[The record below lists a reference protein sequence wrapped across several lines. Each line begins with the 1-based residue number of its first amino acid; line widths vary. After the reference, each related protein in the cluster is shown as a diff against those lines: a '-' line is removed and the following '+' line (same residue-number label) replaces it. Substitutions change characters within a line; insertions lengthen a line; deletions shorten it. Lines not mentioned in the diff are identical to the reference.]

1 LVLDGYI
8 RVSQVAGRK
17 GERFISPVVQRE
29 QIEGWVSARGNA
41 YLGEVFEELD
51 ESGARDDRPLLMQAL
66 DRVEQG
72 ESEGLVVAK
81 LDRFGRLVVEGLRA
95 IKRIEQAGG
104 TFVSVQEGIDNR
116 TPTGKFVLQVLFS
129 IGELEWERVRENWD
143 VARGRAIAR
152 GAYIGNTPLGYRRGE
167 RGRLLIVAVEAILV
181 REIFERRANDQSC
194 REIAEALNSAGARTR
209 LGYRFNAGGIH
220 KIISNPAYH
229 GEARHGEHRNPNAHE
244 PIVDR
249 ALWQRCQHVPRPRG
263 KKVPALLNGLARC
276 GSCGHMLTSCR
287 PEGRDS
293 RFHVYRCDN
302 RAISCRR
309 PAFARGDELDPLLE
323 EFVFCHYRDAP
334 SVSARE
340 RVEACESAVATAK
353 KALASYRDEPSIQG
367 SLSAWSFSEGLSAR
381 QLQLDKCLVD
391 LARARREQD
400 RSPLDI
406 GKLEGEWAGLS
417 WDERRRKIGRLIDC
431 VIVERGPSPVL
442 ERAWLFRSGK
452 GPVGLVDGRLTITAK
467 SLSAEGE
474 RLRRHRRWPPV
485 QLEGELRVFLAGRSE
500 WPAYREFAAA
510 GHARLF
516 AQASRWGGPYY
527 WGHKFGVR
535 VPGGLVRW
543 NLDVVRDALAPFLAG
558 RDRWPRAR
566 EFAAAGLM
574 PLYNA
579 AKYHG
584 GFQYWGEQFGVD
596 YGKVRR
602 ADWSSGRIERELC
615 EFIGDRGDFPTKTE
629 FDEAGLQRLYGAATR
644 VEGIAFWVERLGLVP
659 STRPHEVAARARSRS
674 ARRRRVLQHAVTPAA
689 DQPAAETP
697 PCPPAE
703 AGRGKQD

>member
-8 RVSQVAGRK
+8 RVSQVAGRE
-17 GERFISPVVQRE
+17 GESFISPSVQRE
-29 QIEGWVSARGNA
+29 QIEAWVGGRANA

-51 ESGARDDRPLLMQAL
+51 ESGGRSDRPLLTQAL
-66 DRVEQG
+66 ERIEHG
-72 ESEGLVVAK
+72 ESEGMVVAK
-81 LDRFGRLVVEGLRA
+81 LDRFGRLVVEGLGA
-95 IKRIEQAGG
+95 IKRIQQAGG
-104 TFVSVQEGIDNR
+104 TFVSVQEGIDLS
-116 TPTGKFVLQVLFS
+116 TATGKFVMQVLFS
-129 IGELEWERVRENWD
+129 IGEWELERVRANWD
-143 VARGRAIAR
+143 IARERAIGR
-152 GAYIGNTPLGYRRGE
+152 GAYVGNHPLGYRRGE
-167 RGRLLIVAVEAILV
+167 GGRLVIVLAEAALV
-181 REIFERRANDQSC
+181 CEIFERRVDDQSC
-194 REIAEALNSAGARTR
+194 REIAEALNATGARTR
-209 LGYRFNAGGIH
+209 LGYPFNAGGIH

-229 GEARHGEHRNPNAHE
+229 GEARHGVHRNPNAHE

-263 KKVPALLNGLARC
+263 KKVPALLNGLVRC

-302 RAISCRR
+302 RAISCPR

-334 SVSARE
+334 SVSVRE
-340 RVEACESAVATAK
+340 RIEACESAVATAK
-353 KALASYRDEPSIQG
+353 EALASYRDEPSIQE
-367 SLSAWSFSEGLSAR
+367 SLSTWSFAEGLSVR
-381 QLQLDKCLVD
+381 QLQFDKRLVD
-391 LARARREQD
+391 LARARREQG

-406 GKLEGEWAGLS
+406 GKLENEWPELG
-417 WDERRRKIGRLIDC
+417 WEERRRQIGRLIDC
-431 VIVERGPSPVL
+431 VIVERGRSPVL

-467 SLSAEGE
+467 SLSEEGE
-474 RLRRHRRWPPV
+474 RLRRHKRWTPE
-485 QLEGELRVFLAGRSE
+485 QLEGELGVFLAGRSE
-500 WPAYREFAAA
+500 WPAYREFAEA
-510 GHARLF
+510 GYARLF

-535 VPGGLVRW
+535 VPGGFVRW

-566 EFAAAGLM
+566 EFADAGLM

-584 GFQYWGEQFGVD
+584 GFRYWGEQFGLD

-602 ADWSSGRIERELC
+602 ADWSRGRIERELR
-615 EFIGDRGDFPTKTE
+615 EFIEGRGDFPTKTE

-659 STRPHEVAARARSRS
+659 STRPHELASRARSRS
-674 ARRRRVLQHAVTPAA
+674 ARRRRSGESTT
-689 DQPAAETP
+689 ES
-697 PCPPAE
+697 
-703 AGRGKQD
+703 